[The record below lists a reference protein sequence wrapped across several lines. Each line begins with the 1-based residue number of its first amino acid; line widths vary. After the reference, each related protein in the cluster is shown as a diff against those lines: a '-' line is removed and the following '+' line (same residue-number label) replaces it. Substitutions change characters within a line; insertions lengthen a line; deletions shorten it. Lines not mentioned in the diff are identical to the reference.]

1 MNSKRKGLGKGF
13 KPLSPQELSDYYSDW
28 NICVRP
34 VINDKG
40 NFIWLLPK
48 SLGGI
53 AKPKCQYPLETIG
66 PDVPL
71 GELKVTKSWDYD
83 QRVLHYCIHCNH
95 QFYLSVYS
103 VQNNGAKNSNFR
115 YRVGHGC
122 VRCMEKRPKGWWG
135 QFRSDNP
142 LLNAKRME
150 QQIKDETG
158 ADFTCLNPQD
168 ATHTHKIKLQ
178 WQCNVCGHESET
190 EFYGLVGAHQHGCPG
205 CKGMIWT
212 EKTFAKEL
220 KESRDD
226 LTLIGNFVSSD
237 EYTDFHCNK
246 CDKVFES
253 TPRAILSGKQCE
265 HCGSKSESLMARR
278 AKEYFVEK
286 TGRKIREISERTDI
300 LKNPETNYP
309 LRPDV
314 YVEAGKSERSLWVEV
329 NGQQHY
335 ETKVLYS
342 SPSLIERDLLKENFC
357 KNNKINYL
365 AISQPFFQL
374 KPKEWKKVFDCAIQK
389 SNENKYFHVHI
400 KTLKDAE
407 EFLKC

>member
-1 MNSKRKGLGKGF
+1 
-13 KPLSPQELSDYYSDW
+13 
-28 NICVRP
+28 
-34 VINDKG
+34 
-40 NFIWLLPK
+40 
-48 SLGGI
+48 
-53 AKPKCQYPLETIG
+53 
-66 PDVPL
+66 
-71 GELKVTKSWDYD
+71 
-83 QRVLHYCIHCNH
+83 
-95 QFYLSVYS
+95 
-103 VQNNGAKNSNFR
+103 
-115 YRVGHGC
+115 
-122 VRCMEKRPKGWWG
+122 
-135 QFRSDNP
+135 
-142 LLNAKRME
+142 
-150 QQIKDETG
+150 
-158 ADFTCLNPQD
+158 
-168 ATHTHKIKLQ
+168 
-178 WQCNVCGHESET
+178 
-190 EFYGLVGAHQHGCPG
+190 
-205 CKGMIWT
+205 
-212 EKTFAKEL
+212 
-220 KESRDD
+220 
-226 LTLIGNFVSSD
+226 
-237 EYTDFHCNK
+237 
-246 CDKVFES
+246 
-253 TPRAILSGKQCE
+253 
-265 HCGSKSESLMARR
+265 MARR

-335 ETKVLYS
+335 ETKGLYS